1 TVVSALFEVTEGE
14 AVLPPPP
21 ETQTLPRRP
30 FTPPMGA
37 GPHLWADYRSGPVGS
52 PIALQGSGFPAN
64 STLEL
69 SFDSVRG
76 NRISGGGWEVVVN
89 ELGTVRTD
97 MDGAFATTL
106 ATPDDLGGEHTFFA
120 RADGAEA
127 TFVYTI
133 TPSVSLATP
142 SVVEPGGDVTVVLKG
157 VGWTETANI
166 YTVLLN
172 NGYLGYGCG
181 FNSQGDVTIHLKA
194 PGQEGV
200 HFLSFYPSIYQGEV
214 AGPGAP
220 ATPDANATYLQVPM
234 LHAED
239 HPGEELPAMH
249 LAFEVRR
256 P

>member
-1 TVVSALFEVTEGE
+1 V
-14 AVLPPPP
+14 
-21 ETQTLPRRP
+21 R
-30 FTPPMGA
+30 
-37 GPHLWADYRSGPVGS
+37 
-52 PIALQGSGFPAN
+52 
-64 STLEL
+64 L

-89 ELGTVRTD
+89 ELGTVQTD

-106 ATPDDLGGEHTFFA
+106 ATPDDLGGDHTFHA
-120 RADGAEA
+120 RTAEA
-127 TFVYTI
+127 EASFIYTI
-133 TPSVSLATP
+133 TPSVRLATP
-142 SVVEPGGDVTVVLKG
+142 AVVEPGGDVTVVLKG

-234 LHAED
+234 LHAAD